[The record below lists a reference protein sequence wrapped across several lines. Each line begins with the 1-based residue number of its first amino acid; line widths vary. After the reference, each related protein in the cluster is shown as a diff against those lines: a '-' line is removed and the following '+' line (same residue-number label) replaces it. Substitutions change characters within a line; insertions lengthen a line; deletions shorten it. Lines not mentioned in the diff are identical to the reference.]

1 MCSTNSTKIFKDIP
15 TELWESIL
23 LQVDLRTLLTSAT
36 RVCRAWT
43 TLIQDSTALQQI
55 LFFAPNTRIQSD
67 EKSHNSLLVDAF
79 PSVFSKHEKKEDD
92 FRFTIESW
100 DFIKHPEKQLAY
112 MRPEASWRRMLV
124 QQPPIYK
131 IGIWI
136 EQFATIPNATY
147 YEMPV
152 NWIPLILQLVEMC

>member
-1 MCSTNSTKIFKDIP
+1 MRDSNSTNIFQGLP

-23 LQVDLRTLLTSAT
+23 LRVDLRTLLTSAT

-43 TLIQDSTALQQI
+43 TLIQDSTALQQT
-55 LFFAPNTRIQSD
+55 LFFAPDTRVRSD
-67 EKSHNSLLVDAF
+67 EESHNSLLVDAF
-79 PSVFSKHEKKEDD
+79 PSVFSKHQKKEDD
-92 FRFTIESW
+92 FQFTIQSW

-136 EQFATIPNATY
+136 EQFATIPNTTY
-147 YEMPV
+147 YEILV
-152 NWIPLILQLVEMC
+152 NWIPPILQLVETC